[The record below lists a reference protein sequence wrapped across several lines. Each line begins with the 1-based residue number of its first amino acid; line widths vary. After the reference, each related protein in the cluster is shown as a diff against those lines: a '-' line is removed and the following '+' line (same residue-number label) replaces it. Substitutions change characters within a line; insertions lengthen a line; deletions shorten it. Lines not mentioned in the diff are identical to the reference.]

1 MMMRWI
7 PALFSLFL
15 LSPASH
21 AEQSCAAALDVTVR
35 KLHSDKQLDLCEMTR
50 NRTTLV
56 VNTASQCGYTG
67 QFKGLEA
74 LYKAYKEDGL
84 VIVGFPSNDFNQ
96 ELGSESAVADI
107 CYINYGVTFPMA
119 ATSSV
124 KGDQANAV
132 FQVLNAATQAP
143 GWNFNKYLVS
153 ANGDVITHF
162 PSSAQPRG
170 GELETAIRQ
179 ALGKPPE
186 GQ

>member
-1 MMMRWI
+1 
-7 PALFSLFL
+7 
-15 LSPASH
+15 
-21 AEQSCAAALDVTVR
+21 
-35 KLHSDKQLDLCEMTR
+35 
-50 NRTTLV
+50 
-56 VNTASQCGYTG
+56 
-67 QFKGLEA
+67 
-74 LYKAYKEDGL
+74 
-84 VIVGFPSNDFNQ
+84 
-96 ELGSESAVADI
+96 
-107 CYINYGVTFPMA
+107 MA

-153 ANGDVITHF
+153 ANGDVITHV